1 MSLALIHIHDNERK
15 VALYPGEQ
23 RGQQKAADATNTEKG
38 DVLTRLDA
46 DAAKGMDRHRT
57 RLRKRSSFTAA
68 GLRHSQAHPGGHRHP
83 LGETAVGVDAVE
95 HSAVADIGAPG
106 HARR

>member
-68 GLRHSQAHPGGHRHP
+68 GLRHSQAHHGGHRHP
-83 LGETAVGVDAVE
+83 PPATPRGGGRGERTAVPDNG
-95 HSAVADIGAPG
+95 
-106 HARR
+106 

>member
-38 DVLTRLDA
+38 DVLTRLAA
-46 DAAKGMDRHRT
+46 DAARGMDPHRT

-68 GLRHSQAHPGGHRHP
+68 SLRHSQAHPGGPRDP
-83 LGETAVGVDAVE
+83 RRPTSREVGAAE
-95 HSAVADIGAPG
+95 PSPCAA
-106 HARR
+106 